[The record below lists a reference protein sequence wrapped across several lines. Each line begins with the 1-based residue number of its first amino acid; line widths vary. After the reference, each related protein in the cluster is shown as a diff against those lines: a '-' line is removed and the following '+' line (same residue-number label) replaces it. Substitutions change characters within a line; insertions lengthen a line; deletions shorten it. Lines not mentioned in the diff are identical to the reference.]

1 MDKSSLNKLLVLSH
15 IFLLAVLALL
25 IATHL
30 PGFAILGIM
39 ALMIGFVLLFISR
52 NLRKQYRLIST
63 IADKISQGDH
73 SLRIPDLELEEFNLL
88 GQDLNTM
95 LGSLDKTIHHLAI
108 HREELRLVLGSI
120 ADPLW
125 SQRQDGRIAW
135 ANSAF
140 GELFPAYNPDVKQCL
155 SDICPD
161 KGLLRLIR
169 DKDDAS
175 GERISQLEI
184 EGHYYI
190 LTGNRNKTANR
201 SVFLLQNIDT
211 LKNTERMKKDFIV
224 NLAHELRTPLTAI
237 KGFSEAME
245 EHISEANLRYLKIIQ
260 NHTGRLIHLI
270 KDLEQLIKL
279 ESLREIEPQEI
290 NLYTFFENL
299 ELILNPMVQDR
310 NLALILTLSPDLP
323 RFSCDP
329 FKLEQVF
336 INLVQNSLRYTD
348 QGGITIKCSVD
359 ENQLLI
365 EVADTGKGIEP
376 LHLPRIFERF
386 YVADPARNRQQSGTG
401 LGLTIVKHIVLIHNG
416 TIEAFSNP
424 GEGTSFRISLPLQNP
439 EL

>member
-1 MDKSSLNKLLVLSH
+1 LS
-15 IFLLAVLALL
+15 
-25 IATHL
+25 
-30 PGFAILGIM
+30 P
-39 ALMIGFVLLFISR
+39 
-52 NLRKQYRLIST
+52 
-63 IADKISQGDH
+63 
-73 SLRIPDLELEEFNLL
+73 
-88 GQDLNTM
+88 
-95 LGSLDKTIHHLAI
+95 
-108 HREELRLVLGSI
+108 
-120 ADPLW
+120 
-125 SQRQDGRIAW
+125 
-135 ANSAF
+135 
-140 GELFPAYNPDVKQCL
+140 
-155 SDICPD
+155 
-161 KGLLRLIR
+161 
-169 DKDDAS
+169 
-175 GERISQLEI
+175 
-184 EGHYYI
+184 
-190 LTGNRNKTANR
+190 
-201 SVFLLQNIDT
+201 
-211 LKNTERMKKDFIV
+211 
-224 NLAHELRTPLTAI
+224 
-237 KGFSEAME
+237 
-245 EHISEANLRYLKIIQ
+245 
-260 NHTGRLIHLI
+260 
-270 KDLEQLIKL
+270 
-279 ESLREIEPQEI
+279 
-290 NLYTFFENL
+290 FFENL

>member
-25 IATHL
+25 VATRL

-39 ALMIGFVLLFISR
+39 ALMIGLVLLFISR
-52 NLRKQYRLIST
+52 NLRKQYRLISS

-95 LGSLDKTIHHLAI
+95 LASLDKTIHHLAI

-125 SQRQDGRIAW
+125 SQRQDGRIVW
-135 ANSAF
+135 ANQAF
-140 GELFPAYNPDVKQCL
+140 ESLFPAYDSGIKQSLADVCR
-155 SDICPD
+155 D
-161 KGLLRLIR
+161 KGLLRLIV
-169 DKDDAS
+169 DKAV
-175 GERISQLEI
+175 GERDRISELEI

-190 LTGNRNKTANR
+190 LTGNRNETANR

-211 LKNTERMKKDFIV
+211 LRQTERMKRDFIV

-245 EHISEANLRYLKIIQ
+245 DQISETNKRYLKIIQ

-279 ESLREIEPQEI
+279 ESASEIETQEI

-299 ELILNPMVQDR
+299 ELILCPMVSER
-310 NLALILTLSPDLP
+310 GLELKLELAPDLP

-329 FKLEQVF
+329 FRLEQIF
-336 INLVQNSLRYTD
+336 INLVQNSLRYTEK
-348 QGGITIKCSVD
+348 GGVKLSCYAEGD
-359 ENQLLI
+359 ELVI
-365 EVADTGKGIEP
+365 EVRDTGRGIEAI
-376 LHLPRIFERF
+376 HLPRIFERF
-386 YVADPARNRQQSGTG
+386 YVADPSRNRQQSGTG
-401 LGLTIVKHIVLIHNG
+401 LGLPIVKHIVLLHRGNISANS
-416 TIEAFSNP
+416 IP
-424 GEGTSFRISLPLQNP
+424 GEGTCFRIALPIRP
-439 EL
+439 E